1 MNIQIDGKT
10 VAYSNGSGH
19 PTEDAPLI
27 VFLHGAGMDHS
38 VWVMPARYFARHGYR
53 VMAVDLPGHGRSDG
67 PALDN
72 IDEMADWVKALIER
86 IPARPSETILAGHS
100 MGSLICMSFAARYP
114 DLAAKVLLLGTSA
127 PMPVADVLLNAAQDN
142 DHAAI
147 DMANTWSHGQRS
159 MMGASDNPGTSNLY
173 MGERLL
179 ERVADD
185 VYFRDFTAC
194 NGFSTENYPAI
205 ETPTLIITGDEDK
218 MTPPK
223 AGMAVADMLK
233 NSQITHL
240 QDCGHSMLIEQPNQ
254 TLDAMAGF
262 IFSGDR

>member
-10 VAYSNGSGH
+10 IAYSNGSGH
-19 PTEDAPLI
+19 PVQDAPLI

-53 VMAVDLPGHGRSDG
+53 VLAVDLPGHGRSDG

-72 IDEMADWVKALIER
+72 IDEMANWVRALIEHE
-86 IPARPSETILAGHS
+86 SESPRETVLAGHS
-100 MGSLICMSFAARYP
+100 MGSLICMSLAARYP
-114 DLAAKVLLLGTSA
+114 ELVDKVLLLGTSA

-194 NGFSTENYPAI
+194 NGFTTEHYPSI

-223 AGMAVADMLK
+223 AGMAVAGMLR
-233 NSQITHL
+233 NSHVTHL
-240 QDCGHSMLIEQPNQ
+240 KGCGHSMLVEQPNQ
-254 TLDAMAGF
+254 TLDAMAAF
-262 IFSGDR
+262 ILN

>member
-10 VAYSNGSGH
+10 IAYSNGSGH
-19 PTEDAPLI
+19 PSQHAPLI
-27 VFLHGAGMDHS
+27 IFLHGAGMDHS

-72 IDEMADWVKALIER
+72 IDEMADWVRALIEHE
-86 IPARPSETILAGHS
+86 SESPRETVLAGHS
-100 MGSLICMSFAARYP
+100 MGSLICMSLAARYP
-114 DLAAKVLLLGTSA
+114 ELVNKVLLLGTSA

-179 ERVADD
+179 EL
-185 VYFRDFTAC
+185 
-194 NGFSTENYPAI
+194 S
-205 ETPTLIITGDEDK
+205 LIHI
-218 MTPPK
+218 
-223 AGMAVADMLK
+223 
-233 NSQITHL
+233 
-240 QDCGHSMLIEQPNQ
+240 
-254 TLDAMAGF
+254 
-262 IFSGDR
+262 

>member
-205 ETPTLIITGDEDK
+205 ETLTLIITGDEDK

>member
-1 MNIQIDGKT
+1 MNMQMDGRT
-10 VAYSNGSGH
+10 IAYSNGSGH
-19 PTEDAPLI
+19 PSEDAPLI

-67 PALDN
+67 PALES
-72 IDEMADWVKALIER
+72 IDEMANWVRTMIQGLDAS
-86 IPARPSETILAGHS
+86 PSRTILAGHS
-100 MGSLICMSFAARYP
+100 MGSLICLSLAARYP
-114 DLAAKVLLLGTSA
+114 ELVEQVLLLGTSA

-179 ERVADD
+179 ERVAED
-185 VYFRDFTAC
+185 VYFKDFTAC
-194 NGFSTENYPAI
+194 NGFSTEHYPAI

-223 AGMAVADMLK
+223 AGMAVAGMLK
-233 NSQITHL
+233 NSQVAHL
-240 QDCGHSMLIEQPNQ
+240 KGCGHSMLIEQPNQ
-254 TLDAMAGF
+254 TLDVMAGF
-262 IFSGDR
+262 ILNGIS

>member
-1 MNIQIDGKT
+1 MNIQINGKN

-19 PTEDAPLI
+19 ADKTAPLI

-53 VMAVDLPGHGRSDG
+53 VLALDLPGHGRSEG

-72 IDEMADWVKALIER
+72 IDEMADWVCEVIEH
-86 IPARPSETILAGHS
+86 AQGSSAQAILAGHS
-100 MGSLICMSFAARYP
+100 MGSLICMSLAARYP
-114 DLAAKVLLLGTSA
+114 ERVAKVLLLGTSA

-159 MMGASDNPGTSNLY
+159 MMGASDNPGTSNLH

-179 ERVADD
+179 ERVAED

-194 NGFSTENYPAI
+194 NGFSTEHYASI
-205 ETPTLIITGDEDK
+205 ETPTLIITGDQDK
-218 MTPPK
+218 MTPPR
-223 AGMAVADMLK
+223 AGMAVAGMLQ
-233 NSQITHL
+233 NSQVVHL
-240 QDCGHSMLIEQPNQ
+240 KGCGHSMLIEQPNQ

-262 IFSGDR
+262 IRQ

>member
-72 IDEMADWVKALIER
+72 IDEMADWVKAVIER

>member
-205 ETPTLIITGDEDK
+205 ETPTLMSTGDEDK

>member
-10 VAYSNGSGH
+10 IAYSNGSGH
-19 PTEDAPLI
+19 PSQHSPLI
-27 VFLHGAGMDHS
+27 IFLHGAGMDHS

-72 IDEMADWVKALIER
+72 IDEMADWVRALIEHE
-86 IPARPSETILAGHS
+86 SESPGETVLAGHS
-100 MGSLICMSFAARYP
+100 MGSLICMSLAARYP
-114 DLAAKVLLLGTSA
+114 ELVNKVLLLGTSA

-194 NGFSTENYPAI
+194 NGFTTEHYPSI

-223 AGMAVADMLK
+223 AGMAVAGMLR
-233 NSQITHL
+233 NSHVTHL
-240 QDCGHSMLIEQPNQ
+240 KGCGHSMLVEQPNQ
-254 TLDAMAGF
+254 TLDAMAAF
-262 IFSGDR
+262 ILN